1 MVNKPKCH
9 KMSRVVT
16 AAGLF
21 VVLLITACDSAPAVT
36 SDADAK
42 AKSSSGAAS
51 APPANTKTASPNKT
65 GTLTAVTPNGPKRL
79 EVKRA
84 GAPGAPVVP
93 VATGATAATPAATP
107 KSASSLPAA
116 SSAPPVKPAAPAT
129 PIVPTASTSSAATTT
144 PDPSLAL
151 MNPGDEVVT
160 PDLPPSSRGS
170 GSATSTPAASAPV
183 SVAAAPGARAPS
195 AAERAAA
202 ARMASANDAQR
213 QAQATA
219 AAARAAARTDIDG
232 NQTGWSVLLASVTG
246 AEHQANANAIRE
258 EVIRRYPQLNDAYV
272 STTQR
277 GSVVLVGHFTGPQD
291 PAAQA
296 ELKVVKEINEGNMR
310 AFPRAMLTRMGA
322 GAEAGP
328 PGPNDL
334 RIVRRTRPNA
344 TLYSLQIAVWS
355 AFGTDELKMSD
366 IKRSAETLCRQLRA
380 EGNEA
385 YYFHDFDTKTSIV
398 TVGVFGADA
407 YDSKST
413 LYAPEVEAVMKKFP
427 KHLVNGE
434 ELLMPVDMRD
444 PTGKTMPQSPRLV
457 EIPKF

>member
-21 VVLLITACDSAPAVT
+21 VVLLITACDSTPAVT
-36 SDADAK
+36 SDTDAK
-42 AKSSSGAAS
+42 AKSSSGAAV
-51 APPANTKTASPNKT
+51 APPANTKTVSPNKT
-65 GTLTAVTPNGPKRL
+65 GTLTPVTPNGPKRL

-93 VATGATAATPAATP
+93 GATGAPATAA
-107 KSASSLPAA
+107 SN
-116 SSAPPVKPAAPAT
+116 
-129 PIVPTASTSSAATTT
+129 
-144 PDPSLAL
+144 DPSLAL

-160 PDLPPSSRGS
+160 PDLPPSAKGS
-170 GSATSTPAASAPV
+170 GSATSTAAAPAPV
-183 SVAAAPGARAPS
+183 SVTAAPGARAPS

-202 ARMASANDAQR
+202 ARMASTNDAQR

-219 AAARAAARTDIDG
+219 AAARAAARTDVDG

-246 AEHQANANAIRE
+246 ADHQANANAIRE
-258 EVIRRYPQLNDAYV
+258 EVVRRYPQLNDAYV

-344 TLYSLQIAVWS
+344 TLYSLQVAVWS
-355 AFGTDELKMSD
+355 AFGTNELKMSD

>member
-9 KMSRVVT
+9 KMSCVLT
-16 AAGLF
+16 TAGLF
-21 VVLLITACDSAPAVT
+21 VLLLTAGCDSTPAVT
-36 SDADAK
+36 SDPASKEAVNSAEK
-42 AKSSSGAAS
+42 PSG
-51 APPANTKTASPNKT
+51 NTKTVSPNKT
-65 GTLTAVTPNGPKRL
+65 GTLTAVGPNGPKRL
-79 EVKRA
+79 EVKR
-84 GAPGAPVVP
+84 P
-93 VATGATAATPAATP
+93 TPATTAVTDQ
-107 KSASSLPAA
+107 AA
-116 SSAPPVKPAAPAT
+116 ST
-129 PIVPTASTSSAATTT
+129 DPT
-144 PDPSLAL
+144 LAL
-151 MNPGDEVVT
+151 MNPGDEVVVPT
-160 PDLPPSSRGS
+160 PPTAKTPSAS
-170 GSATSTPAASAPV
+170 GKTVAMPST

-246 AEHQANANAIRE
+246 PDHQANANAIRE
-258 EVIRRYPQLNDAYV
+258 EVVRRYPQLNDAYV

-296 ELKVVKEINEGNMR
+296 ELKVVKEINEGNTR

-334 RIVRRTRPNA
+334 RIVRRSRPNS
-344 TLYSLQIAVWS
+344 TLYSLQVAVWS
-355 AFGTDELKMSD
+355 TFGTDELKMSD

-380 EGNEA
+380 EGNES

-413 LYAPEVEAVMKKFP
+413 LYAPEVEAVMRKFP

-434 ELLMPVDMRD
+434 ELLIPVDMRD
-444 PTGKTMPQSPRLV
+444 PAGKTMPQSPRLV

>member
-21 VVLLITACDSAPAVT
+21 VVLLITACDSTPAVT
-36 SDADAK
+36 SDTDAK
-42 AKSSSGAAS
+42 AKSSNGAAV

-65 GTLTAVTPNGPKRL
+65 GTLTPVTPNGPKRL

-93 VATGATAATPAATP
+93 GATGAPATAA
-107 KSASSLPAA
+107 SN
-116 SSAPPVKPAAPAT
+116 
-129 PIVPTASTSSAATTT
+129 
-144 PDPSLAL
+144 DPSLAL

-160 PDLPPSSRGS
+160 PDLPPSAKGS
-170 GSATSTPAASAPV
+170 GSATSTAAAPAPV
-183 SVAAAPGARAPS
+183 SVTAAPGARAPS

-202 ARMASANDAQR
+202 ARMASTNDAQR

-219 AAARAAARTDIDG
+219 AAARAAARTDVDG

-246 AEHQANANAIRE
+246 ADHQANANAIRE
-258 EVIRRYPQLNDAYV
+258 EVVRRYPQLNDAYV

-344 TLYSLQIAVWS
+344 TLYSLQVAVWS
-355 AFGTDELKMSD
+355 AFGTNELKMSD

>member
-9 KMSRVVT
+9 KMSRVLA

-21 VVLLITACDSAPAVT
+21 VALLITACDSTPAVP

-42 AKSSSGAAS
+42 AKSSSGAAV

-84 GAPGAPVVP
+84 GAPGAPVLP
-93 VATGATAATPAATP
+93 GATGAPATAA
-107 KSASSLPAA
+107 SN
-116 SSAPPVKPAAPAT
+116 
-129 PIVPTASTSSAATTT
+129 
-144 PDPSLAL
+144 DPSLAL

-160 PDLPPSSRGS
+160 PDLPPSAKGS
-170 GSATSTPAASAPV
+170 GSATSAPAAPAPV

-202 ARMASANDAQR
+202 ARMASTNDAQR

-219 AAARAAARTDIDG
+219 AAGRAAARTDVDG

-246 AEHQANANAIRE
+246 ADHQANANAIRE
-258 EVIRRYPQLNDAYV
+258 EVVRRYPQLNDAYV

-344 TLYSLQIAVWS
+344 TLYSLQVAVWS
-355 AFGTDELKMSD
+355 TFGTNELKMSD

>member
-9 KMSRVVT
+9 KMSRVLA

-21 VVLLITACDSAPAVT
+21 VALLITACDSTPAVT

-42 AKSSSGAAS
+42 AKSSNGAAL

-65 GTLTAVTPNGPKRL
+65 GTLTPVTPNGPKRL

-84 GAPGAPVVP
+84 GAPSAPSG
-93 VATGATAATPAATP
+93 ATGASGATPTSATPAAT
-107 KSASSLPAA
+107 A
-116 SSAPPVKPAAPAT
+116 KPASTAT
-129 PIVPTASTSSAATTT
+129 PSVPTATTSPAATAAN
-144 PDPSLAL
+144 DPTLAL
-151 MNPGDEVVT
+151 MNPEDEVVVT
-160 PDLPPSSRGS
+160 DVPLSTKGS
-170 GSATSTPAASAPV
+170 DSAAGAAAAPAPA
-183 SVAAAPGARAPS
+183 SVAAAPGVRAPS

-202 ARMASANDAQR
+202 ARMASTNDAQR

-219 AAARAAARTDIDG
+219 AAARAAARTDVDG

-258 EVIRRYPQLNDAYV
+258 EVVRRYPQLNDAYV

-355 AFGTDELKMSD
+355 AFGTNELKMSD

-380 EGNEA
+380 EGNDA

>member
-9 KMSRVVT
+9 KMSRVLA

-21 VVLLITACDSAPAVT
+21 VALLITACDSTPAVT

-42 AKSSSGAAS
+42 AKSSNGAAL

-65 GTLTAVTPNGPKRL
+65 GTLTPVTPNGPKRL

-84 GAPGAPVVP
+84 GAPSAPSG
-93 VATGATAATPAATP
+93 ATGASGATPTSATPAAT
-107 KSASSLPAA
+107 A
-116 SSAPPVKPAAPAT
+116 KPASTAT
-129 PIVPTASTSSAATTT
+129 PSVPTATTSPAATAAN
-144 PDPSLAL
+144 DPTLAL
-151 MNPGDEVVT
+151 MNPEDEVVVT
-160 PDLPPSSRGS
+160 DVPLSTKGS
-170 GSATSTPAASAPV
+170 DSAAGAAAAPAPA
-183 SVAAAPGARAPS
+183 SVAAAPGVRAPS

-202 ARMASANDAQR
+202 ARMASTNDAQR

-219 AAARAAARTDIDG
+219 AAARAAARTDVDG

-258 EVIRRYPQLNDAYV
+258 EVVRRYPQLNDAYV

-355 AFGTDELKMSD
+355 AFGTNELKMSD

>member
-9 KMSRVVT
+9 KMSRVLA

-21 VVLLITACDSAPAVT
+21 VALLITACDSAPAVT

-42 AKSSSGAAS
+42 AKSSNGAAV

-84 GAPGAPVVP
+84 GAPSAPVLP
-93 VATGATAATPAATP
+93 GATGATAATPAAP
-107 KSASSLPAA
+107 ASAAVSAASALPSPPAKPA
-116 SSAPPVKPAAPAT
+116 SSATLIVPNASTAPAT
-129 PIVPTASTSSAATTT
+129 AASN
-144 PDPSLAL
+144 DPSLAL
-151 MNPGDEVVT
+151 MNPGDEVFT
-160 PDLPPSSRGS
+160 PDLPPSAKGS
-170 GSATSTPAASAPV
+170 GSATSAPAPV

-202 ARMASANDAQR
+202 ARMASTNDAQR

-219 AAARAAARTDIDG
+219 AAARAAARTDVDG

-246 AEHQANANAIRE
+246 ADHQANANAIRE
-258 EVIRRYPQLNDAYV
+258 EVVRRYPQLNDAYV

-344 TLYSLQIAVWS
+344 TLYSLQVAVWS
-355 AFGTDELKMSD
+355 AFGTNELKMSD

>member
-9 KMSRVVT
+9 KMSSVLA

-21 VVLLITACDSAPAVT
+21 VALLITACDSAPAVT

-42 AKSSSGAAS
+42 AKSSSGAAL

-65 GTLTAVTPNGPKRL
+65 GTLTPVTPNGPKRL

-84 GAPGAPVVP
+84 GAPSAPSAP
-93 VATGATAATPAATP
+93 SGATGDLGATSTLATPATTAKPASTAIPSVPTATTSPAATAAND
-107 KSASSLPAA
+107 
-116 SSAPPVKPAAPAT
+116 
-129 PIVPTASTSSAATTT
+129 PT
-144 PDPSLAL
+144 LAL
-151 MNPGDEVVT
+151 MNPEDEVVAT
-160 PDLPPSSRGS
+160 DVPLSTKGPD
-170 GSATSTPAASAPV
+170 SAAGAAAAPV
-183 SVAAAPGARAPS
+183 PASVAAAPGARAPS

-202 ARMASANDAQR
+202 ARMASTNDAQR

-219 AAARAAARTDIDG
+219 AAARAAARTDVDG

-258 EVIRRYPQLNDAYV
+258 EVVRRYPQLNDAYV

-334 RIVRRTRPNA
+334 RIIRRTRPNA

-366 IKRSAETLCRQLRA
+366 IKRSTETLCRQLRA

>member
-9 KMSRVVT
+9 KMSSVLA

-21 VVLLITACDSAPAVT
+21 VALLITACDSAPAVT

-42 AKSSSGAAS
+42 AKSSSGAAL

-84 GAPGAPVVP
+84 GAPSAPSALSG
-93 VATGATAATPAATP
+93 ATGDLGATSTSATPAATP
-107 KSASSLPAA
+107 KPGAS
-116 SSAPPVKPAAPAT
+116 AT
-129 PIVPTASTSSAATTT
+129 PAKTASTATPSVPTATTSPAATSAN
-144 PDPSLAL
+144 DPTLAL
-151 MNPGDEVVT
+151 MNPEDEVVAT
-160 PDLPPSSRGS
+160 DIPLSTKGS
-170 GSATSTPAASAPV
+170 VSAASAPAAPV
-183 SVAAAPGARAPS
+183 SGSVAAAPGARAPS

-202 ARMASANDAQR
+202 ARMASTNDAQR

-219 AAARAAARTDIDG
+219 AAARAAARTDVDG

-258 EVIRRYPQLNDAYV
+258 EVVRRYPQLNDAYV

-344 TLYSLQIAVWS
+344 TLYSLQVAVWS
-355 AFGTDELKMSD
+355 TFGTDELKMSD

>member
-1 MVNKPKCH
+1 M
-9 KMSRVVT
+9 
-16 AAGLF
+16 
-21 VVLLITACDSAPAVT
+21 
-36 SDADAK
+36 
-42 AKSSSGAAS
+42 
-51 APPANTKTASPNKT
+51 
-65 GTLTAVTPNGPKRL
+65 
-79 EVKRA
+79 
-84 GAPGAPVVP
+84 
-93 VATGATAATPAATP
+93 
-107 KSASSLPAA
+107 
-116 SSAPPVKPAAPAT
+116 
-129 PIVPTASTSSAATTT
+129 AST
-144 PDPSLAL
+144 
-151 MNPGDEVVT
+151 
-160 PDLPPSSRGS
+160 
-170 GSATSTPAASAPV
+170 
-183 SVAAAPGARAPS
+183 
-195 AAERAAA
+195 
-202 ARMASANDAQR
+202 NDAQR

-219 AAARAAARTDIDG
+219 AAARAAARTDVDG

-344 TLYSLQIAVWS
+344 TLYSLQVAVWS

-413 LYAPEVEAVMKKFP
+413 LYAPAVEAVMKKFP

>member
-21 VVLLITACDSAPAVT
+21 VVLLITACDSTPAVT
-36 SDADAK
+36 SDTDAK
-42 AKSSSGAAS
+42 AKSSNGAAV
-51 APPANTKTASPNKT
+51 APPANTKTVSPNKT
-65 GTLTAVTPNGPKRL
+65 GTLTPVTPNGPKRL

-84 GAPGAPVVP
+84 GAPGAPSAP
-93 VATGATAATPAATP
+93 VLPGATGAPATAA
-107 KSASSLPAA
+107 SN
-116 SSAPPVKPAAPAT
+116 
-129 PIVPTASTSSAATTT
+129 
-144 PDPSLAL
+144 DPSLAL

-160 PDLPPSSRGS
+160 PDLPPSAKGS
-170 GSATSTPAASAPV
+170 GSATSAPAAPAPV

-202 ARMASANDAQR
+202 ARMASTNDAQR

-219 AAARAAARTDIDG
+219 AAARAAARTDVDG

-246 AEHQANANAIRE
+246 ADHQANANAIRE
-258 EVIRRYPQLNDAYV
+258 EVVRRYPQLNDAYV

-344 TLYSLQIAVWS
+344 TLYSLQVAVWS
-355 AFGTDELKMSD
+355 TFGTNELKMSD

>member
-9 KMSRVVT
+9 KMSRVLA

-21 VVLLITACDSAPAVT
+21 VALLITACDSAPAVT

-42 AKSSSGAAS
+42 AKSSSGAAV

-84 GAPGAPVVP
+84 GAPGAPSAP
-93 VATGATAATPAATP
+93 VLPGVTGAPATAA
-107 KSASSLPAA
+107 SN
-116 SSAPPVKPAAPAT
+116 
-129 PIVPTASTSSAATTT
+129 
-144 PDPSLAL
+144 DPSLAL

-160 PDLPPSSRGS
+160 PDLPPSAKGS
-170 GSATSTPAASAPV
+170 GSATSAPAPV

-202 ARMASANDAQR
+202 ARMASTNDAQR

-219 AAARAAARTDIDG
+219 AAARAAARTDVDG

-258 EVIRRYPQLNDAYV
+258 EVVRRYPQLNDAYV

-344 TLYSLQIAVWS
+344 TLYSLQVAVWS

>member
-1 MVNKPKCH
+1 
-9 KMSRVVT
+9 
-16 AAGLF
+16 
-21 VVLLITACDSAPAVT
+21 
-36 SDADAK
+36 
-42 AKSSSGAAS
+42 
-51 APPANTKTASPNKT
+51 
-65 GTLTAVTPNGPKRL
+65 
-79 EVKRA
+79 
-84 GAPGAPVVP
+84 
-93 VATGATAATPAATP
+93 
-107 KSASSLPAA
+107 
-116 SSAPPVKPAAPAT
+116 
-129 PIVPTASTSSAATTT
+129 
-144 PDPSLAL
+144 
-151 MNPGDEVVT
+151 MNPGDEVVA
-160 PDLPPSSRGS
+160 PDPPPSAKGS
-170 GSATSTPAASAPV
+170 SPATSAPAASAPV

-202 ARMASANDAQR
+202 ARMASTNDAQR

-219 AAARAAARTDIDG
+219 AAARAAARTDVDG

-258 EVIRRYPQLNDAYV
+258 EVVRRYPQLNDAYV

-296 ELKVVKEINEGNMR
+296 ELKVVKEINEGNTR

-355 AFGTDELKMSD
+355 AFGTNELKMSD

>member
-9 KMSRVVT
+9 KMSRVVA

-21 VVLLITACDSAPAVT
+21 VVLLITACDSTPSVS

-42 AKSSSGAAS
+42 AKSSSGAAV

-65 GTLTAVTPNGPKRL
+65 GTLTPVTPNGPKRL

-84 GAPGAPVVP
+84 GAPGAPVLP
-93 VATGATAATPAATP
+93 GATGATAAPA
-107 KSASSLPAA
+107 SAAA
-116 SSAPPVKPAAPAT
+116 SAPPSPPAKPAPSATLIVPNASTAPAT
-129 PIVPTASTSSAATTT
+129 AASN
-144 PDPSLAL
+144 DPSLAL

-160 PDLPPSSRGS
+160 PDLPPSAK
-170 GSATSTPAASAPV
+170 GSASVTSAAAAPAPV

-202 ARMASANDAQR
+202 ARMASTNDAQR
-213 QAQATA
+213 QAQANA
-219 AAARAAARTDIDG
+219 AAARAAARTDVDG

-258 EVIRRYPQLNDAYV
+258 EVVRRYPQLNDAYV

-296 ELKVVKEINEGNMR
+296 ELKVVKEINEGNTR

-366 IKRSAETLCRQLRA
+366 IKRSTETLCRQLRA

>member
-9 KMSRVVT
+9 KMSRVLA

-21 VVLLITACDSAPAVT
+21 VALLITACDSTPAVT

-42 AKSSSGAAS
+42 AKSSNGAAL

-65 GTLTAVTPNGPKRL
+65 GTLTPVTPNGPKRL

-84 GAPGAPVVP
+84 GAPSAPSG
-93 VATGATAATPAATP
+93 ATGASGATPTSATPAAT
-107 KSASSLPAA
+107 A
-116 SSAPPVKPAAPAT
+116 KPASTAT
-129 PIVPTASTSSAATTT
+129 PSVPTATTSPAATAAN
-144 PDPSLAL
+144 DPTLAL
-151 MNPGDEVVT
+151 MNPEDEVVVT
-160 PDLPPSSRGS
+160 DVPLSTKGS
-170 GSATSTPAASAPV
+170 DSAAGAAAAPVPV
-183 SVAAAPGARAPS
+183 SVAAAPGVRAPS

-202 ARMASANDAQR
+202 ARMASTNDAQR

-219 AAARAAARTDIDG
+219 AAARAAARTDVDG

-258 EVIRRYPQLNDAYV
+258 EVVRRYPQLNDAYV

-355 AFGTDELKMSD
+355 AFGTNELKMSD

-380 EGNEA
+380 EGNDA

>member
-9 KMSRVVT
+9 KMSRVLA

-21 VVLLITACDSAPAVT
+21 VALLITACDSTPAVT

-42 AKSSSGAAS
+42 AKSSNGAAL

-65 GTLTAVTPNGPKRL
+65 GTLTPVTPNGPKRL

-84 GAPGAPVVP
+84 CAPSAPSG
-93 VATGATAATPAATP
+93 ATGASGATPTSATPAAT
-107 KSASSLPAA
+107 A
-116 SSAPPVKPAAPAT
+116 KPASTAT
-129 PIVPTASTSSAATTT
+129 PSVPTATTSPAATAAN
-144 PDPSLAL
+144 DPTLAL
-151 MNPGDEVVT
+151 MNPEDEVVVT
-160 PDLPPSSRGS
+160 DVPLSTKGS
-170 GSATSTPAASAPV
+170 DSAAGAAAAPAPA
-183 SVAAAPGARAPS
+183 SVAAAPGVRAPS

-202 ARMASANDAQR
+202 ARMASTNDAQR

-219 AAARAAARTDIDG
+219 AAARAAARTDVDG

-258 EVIRRYPQLNDAYV
+258 EVVRRYPQLNDAYV

-355 AFGTDELKMSD
+355 AFGTNELKMSD

-380 EGNEA
+380 EGNDA

>member
-9 KMSRVVT
+9 KMSRVLT
-16 AAGLF
+16 TAGLLAAF
-21 VVLLITACDSAPAVT
+21 LIAGCDSTPAVT
-36 SDADAK
+36 SDADTK
-42 AKSSSGAAS
+42 AKVATDATAKPS
-51 APPANTKTASPNKT
+51 ANTKTVSPVKT
-65 GTLTAVTPNGPKRL
+65 GTLTPVGQNGPKRL
-79 EVKRA
+79 EVKRPVTP
-84 GAPGAPVVP
+84 GTPVTPVTPGTPAPAIPPAPTP
-93 VATGATAATPAATP
+93 ATAVTQPP
-107 KSASSLPAA
+107 A
-116 SSAPPVKPAAPAT
+116 SSATTAD
-129 PIVPTASTSSAATTT
+129 PT
-144 PDPSLAL
+144 LAL
-151 MNPGDEVVT
+151 MNPGDEVVELSSLAAANKVGST
-160 PDLPPSSRGS
+160 GKPPVP
-170 GSATSTPAASAPV
+170 TPAPA
-183 SVAAAPGARAPS
+183 SVAAAPNTRAPS

-202 ARMASANDAQR
+202 ARMAAGSDAQR

-219 AAARAAARTDIDG
+219 AAARTAARTDVDG
-232 NQTGWSVLLASVTG
+232 SQTGWSVLLASVTG
-246 AEHQANANAIRE
+246 AEHQVNANAIRE
-258 EVIRRYPQLNDAYV
+258 EVVRRYPQLNDAYV

-296 ELKVVKEINEGNMR
+296 ELKVVKEINEGTTR
-310 AFPRAMLTRMGA
+310 AFPRAMLTRMGG

-334 RIVRRTRPNA
+334 RIVRRSRPNA
-344 TLYSLQIAVWS
+344 TLYSLQVAVWS
-355 AFGTDELKMSD
+355 AFGTSELKMSE
-366 IKRSAETLCRQLRA
+366 IKRSAETYCRQLRA
-380 EGNEA
+380 DGNEA

-413 LYAPEVEAVMKKFP
+413 LYAPEVEAVMRKFP

>member
-9 KMSRVVT
+9 KMSRVLA

-21 VVLLITACDSAPAVT
+21 VALLITACDSAPAVT

-42 AKSSSGAAS
+42 AKSSSGAAV
-51 APPANTKTASPNKT
+51 APPANTKTVSPNKT
-65 GTLTAVTPNGPKRL
+65 GTLTPVTPNGPKRL

-84 GAPGAPVVP
+84 GAPGAPSAP
-93 VATGATAATPAATP
+93 VLPGVTGAPATAA
-107 KSASSLPAA
+107 SN
-116 SSAPPVKPAAPAT
+116 
-129 PIVPTASTSSAATTT
+129 
-144 PDPSLAL
+144 DPSLAL

-160 PDLPPSSRGS
+160 PDLPPSAKGS
-170 GSATSTPAASAPV
+170 GSATSAPAAPAPV

-202 ARMASANDAQR
+202 ARMASTNDAQR

-219 AAARAAARTDIDG
+219 AAARAAARTDVDG

-258 EVIRRYPQLNDAYV
+258 EVVRRYPQLNDAYV

-344 TLYSLQIAVWS
+344 TLYSLQVAVWS

>member
-9 KMSRVVT
+9 KMSRVVA

-21 VVLLITACDSAPAVT
+21 VALLITACDSTPAVT

-42 AKSSSGAAS
+42 AKSSSGAAL

-84 GAPGAPVVP
+84 GAPGAPVAA
-93 VATGATAATPAATP
+93 VATGATAATAAATP
-107 KSASSLPAA
+107 KSASSVPAS

-129 PIVPTASTSSAATTT
+129 PIVPTASPSSATTAT

-160 PDLPPSSRGS
+160 PDLPLTTK
-170 GSATSTPAASAPV
+170 GSAPAASTPAAPAPV

-202 ARMASANDAQR
+202 ARMASTNDAQR

-355 AFGTDELKMSD
+355 TFGTDELKMSD

-398 TVGVFGADA
+398 TIGVFGADA

-413 LYAPEVEAVMKKFP
+413 LYAPEVETVMKKFP

>member
-9 KMSRVVT
+9 KMSSVLA

-21 VVLLITACDSAPAVT
+21 VALLITACDSAPAVT
-36 SDADAK
+36 SDTDAK
-42 AKSSSGAAS
+42 AKSSSGAAL

-65 GTLTAVTPNGPKRL
+65 GTLTPVTPNGPKRL

-84 GAPGAPVVP
+84 GAPSAPGGPNGAS
-93 VATGATAATPAATP
+93 GATSTSTTPAATP
-107 KSASSLPAA
+107 KPAA
-116 SSAPPVKPAAPAT
+116 SAT
-129 PIVPTASTSSAATTT
+129 PAKTASTATPSVPTATTSPAATSAN
-144 PDPSLAL
+144 DPTLAL
-151 MNPGDEVVT
+151 MNPEDEVVAT
-160 PDLPPSSRGS
+160 DIPLSTKGS
-170 GSATSTPAASAPV
+170 VSAASAPAAPV
-183 SVAAAPGARAPS
+183 SGSVAAAPGARAPS

-202 ARMASANDAQR
+202 ARMASTNDAQR

-219 AAARAAARTDIDG
+219 AAARAAARTDVDG

-258 EVIRRYPQLNDAYV
+258 EVVRRYPQLNDAYV

-344 TLYSLQIAVWS
+344 TLYSLQVAVWS
-355 AFGTDELKMSD
+355 TFGTDELKMSD

>member
-9 KMSRVVT
+9 KMSRVMT

-21 VVLLITACDSAPAVT
+21 LVLLITACDTTPAVT
-36 SDADAK
+36 SDTDAK
-42 AKSSSGAAS
+42 AKSSNGAAV
-51 APPANTKTASPNKT
+51 APPANTKTVSPNKT
-65 GTLTAVTPNGPKRL
+65 GTLTPVTPNGPKRL

-84 GAPGAPVVP
+84 GAPGAPSAP
-93 VATGATAATPAATP
+93 SGATGASGATTTSPAAT
-107 KSASSLPAA
+107 AA
-116 SSAPPVKPAAPAT
+116 ND
-129 PIVPTASTSSAATTT
+129 PT
-144 PDPSLAL
+144 LAL
-151 MNPGDEVVT
+151 MNPGDEVVAT
-160 PDLPPSSRGS
+160 DVPLSTKGS
-170 GSATSTPAASAPV
+170 DSVAGAAPAPV

-202 ARMASANDAQR
+202 ARMASTNDAQR

-219 AAARAAARTDIDG
+219 AAARAAARTDVDG

-246 AEHQANANAIRE
+246 ADHQANANAIRE
-258 EVIRRYPQLNDAYV
+258 EVVRRYPQLNDAYV

-291 PAAQA
+291 PVAQA

-334 RIVRRTRPNA
+334 RIVRRTRPNT

-355 AFGTDELKMSD
+355 AFGTNELKMSD
-366 IKRSAETLCRQLRA
+366 IKRSTETLCRQLRA

>member
-9 KMSRVVT
+9 KMSRVLA

-21 VVLLITACDSAPAVT
+21 VALLITACDSTPAVT

-42 AKSSSGAAS
+42 AKSSSGAAL

-84 GAPGAPVVP
+84 VAPGAPSG
-93 VATGATAATPAATP
+93 ATGASATSTSTSATPAA
-107 KSASSLPAA
+107 
-116 SSAPPVKPAAPAT
+116 PVAPAK
-129 PIVPTASTSSAATTT
+129 PTATAD
-144 PDPSLAL
+144 DPSLAL

-160 PDLPPSSRGS
+160 PDLPPATK
-170 GSATSTPAASAPV
+170 GSAPVASTPAAPAPV

-219 AAARAAARTDIDG
+219 AAARAAARTDVDG

-355 AFGTDELKMSD
+355 AFGTNELKMSD

-398 TVGVFGADA
+398 TIGVFGADA

>member
-21 VVLLITACDSAPAVT
+21 VVLLITACDSTPAVT
-36 SDADAK
+36 SDTDAK
-42 AKSSSGAAS
+42 AKSSNGAAV

-65 GTLTAVTPNGPKRL
+65 GTLTPVTPNGPKRL

-93 VATGATAATPAATP
+93 GATGAPATAATN
-107 KSASSLPAA
+107 
-116 SSAPPVKPAAPAT
+116 
-129 PIVPTASTSSAATTT
+129 
-144 PDPSLAL
+144 DPSLAL

-160 PDLPPSSRGS
+160 PDLPPSAKGS
-170 GSATSTPAASAPV
+170 GSATSTAAAPAPV
-183 SVAAAPGARAPS
+183 SVTAAPGARAPS

-202 ARMASANDAQR
+202 ARMASTNDAQR

-219 AAARAAARTDIDG
+219 AAARAAARTDVDG

-246 AEHQANANAIRE
+246 ADHQANANAIRE
-258 EVIRRYPQLNDAYV
+258 EVVRRYPQLNDAYV

-344 TLYSLQIAVWS
+344 TLYSLQVAVWS
-355 AFGTDELKMSD
+355 AFGTNELKMSD

>member
-21 VVLLITACDSAPAVT
+21 VVLLITACDSTPAVT
-36 SDADAK
+36 SDTDAK
-42 AKSSSGAAS
+42 AKSSSGAAV
-51 APPANTKTASPNKT
+51 APPANTKTVSPNKT
-65 GTLTAVTPNGPKRL
+65 GTLTPVTPNGPKRL

-93 VATGATAATPAATP
+93 GATGAPATAA
-107 KSASSLPAA
+107 SN
-116 SSAPPVKPAAPAT
+116 
-129 PIVPTASTSSAATTT
+129 
-144 PDPSLAL
+144 DPSLAL

-160 PDLPPSSRGS
+160 PDLPPSAKGS
-170 GSATSTPAASAPV
+170 GSATSTAAAPAPV
-183 SVAAAPGARAPS
+183 SVTAAPGARAPS

-202 ARMASANDAQR
+202 ARMASTNDAQR

-219 AAARAAARTDIDG
+219 AAARAAARTDVDG

-246 AEHQANANAIRE
+246 ADHQANANAIRE
-258 EVIRRYPQLNDAYV
+258 EVVRRYPQLNDAYV

-344 TLYSLQIAVWS
+344 TLYSLQVAVWS
-355 AFGTDELKMSD
+355 AFGTNELKMSD

-413 LYAPEVEAVMKKFP
+413 LYAPEVEAVMKMFP

>member
-9 KMSRVVT
+9 KMSRVLA

-21 VVLLITACDSAPAVT
+21 VALLITACDSAPAVT

-42 AKSSSGAAS
+42 AKSSNGAAV

-84 GAPGAPVVP
+84 GAPSAPVLP
-93 VATGATAATPAATP
+93 GATGATVATPAAP
-107 KSASSLPAA
+107 ASAAVSAASALPSPPAKPA
-116 SSAPPVKPAAPAT
+116 SSATLIVPNASTAPAT
-129 PIVPTASTSSAATTT
+129 AASN
-144 PDPSLAL
+144 DPSLAL
-151 MNPGDEVVT
+151 MNPGDEVFT
-160 PDLPPSSRGS
+160 PDLPPSAKGS
-170 GSATSTPAASAPV
+170 GSATSAPAPV

-202 ARMASANDAQR
+202 ARMASTNDAQR

-219 AAARAAARTDIDG
+219 AAARAAARTDVDG

-246 AEHQANANAIRE
+246 ADHQANANAIRE
-258 EVIRRYPQLNDAYV
+258 EVVRRYPQLNDAYV

-344 TLYSLQIAVWS
+344 TLYSLQVAVWS

>member
-9 KMSRVVT
+9 KMSRVVA

-21 VVLLITACDSAPAVT
+21 VALLITACDSAPAVT

-42 AKSSSGAAS
+42 TKSSSGAAS

-107 KSASSLPAA
+107 
-116 SSAPPVKPAAPAT
+116 
-129 PIVPTASTSSAATTT
+129 IVPTASTSSAATAT

-160 PDLPPSSRGS
+160 PDLPPSAKGS
-170 GSATSTPAASAPV
+170 GSPTSAPAAPAPA

>member
-9 KMSRVVT
+9 KMSRVLA

-21 VVLLITACDSAPAVT
+21 VALLITACDSAPAVT

-42 AKSSSGAAS
+42 AKSSSGAAL

-84 GAPGAPVVP
+84 GAPSAPGGP
-93 VATGATAATPAATP
+93 TGASGATSTSATPAATA
-107 KSASSLPAA
+107 KPAA
-116 SSAPPVKPAAPAT
+116 SAT
-129 PIVPTASTSSAATTT
+129 PAKTASTATPSVPTATTSPAATSAN
-144 PDPSLAL
+144 DPTLAL
-151 MNPGDEVVT
+151 MNPEDEVVAT
-160 PDLPPSSRGS
+160 DVPLSTKGS
-170 GSATSTPAASAPV
+170 VSAASAPAAPVPV

-202 ARMASANDAQR
+202 ARMASTNDAQR
-213 QAQATA
+213 QAQVTA
-219 AAARAAARTDIDG
+219 AAARAAARTDVDG

-258 EVIRRYPQLNDAYV
+258 EVVRRYPQLNDAYV

-344 TLYSLQIAVWS
+344 TLYSLQVAVWS